1 MHSCNSFI
9 QRFTQLLSLLHLKIK
24 WLKAIAKL
32 FPMLAHQV
40 EEIPLHKL
48 AVNLVVELKPV
59 TDLSELLKL
68 LAKIRFQAI
77 LALEVMT
84 MKNNLAIKTMTEA
97 KEIKY

>member
-1 MHSCNSFI
+1 
-9 QRFTQLLSLLHLKIK
+9 LLFLLHLKIK

-40 EEIPLHKL
+40 EEVRLHKL
-48 AVNLVVELKPV
+48 AVNLVVELKPA
-59 TDLSELLKL
+59 TDLSELLSL

-84 MKNNLAIKTMTEA
+84 MKNSLAIKTMTEA
-97 KEIKY
+97 KETAY